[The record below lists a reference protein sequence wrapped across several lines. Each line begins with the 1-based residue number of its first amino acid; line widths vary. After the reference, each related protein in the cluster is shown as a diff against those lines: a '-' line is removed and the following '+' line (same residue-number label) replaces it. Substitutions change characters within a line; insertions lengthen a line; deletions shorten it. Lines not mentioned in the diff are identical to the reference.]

1 MNLQAVSI
9 SQLNAPY
16 PSYQCTKDPNG
27 TTSPIVD
34 FDVENF
40 PVDFGIVLVVAF
52 LYSKYTTA

>member
-1 MNLQAVSI
+1 VNLQAVSI

-27 TTSPIVD
+27 TTSPIND

-40 PVDFGIVLVVAF
+40 PRDFDVA
-52 LYSKYTTA
+52 LAIASCYSKCTTT